1 MRAVICIANVARG
14 VGKTTTAVS
23 LAAELALSGFETLL
37 VDADPQA
44 DATARLVDPERVGLS
59 VADLLLAPDPG
70 PQRDDDGPPRLGL
83 EDMVVPTAVP
93 RLQFVPSCIGL
104 AACEGDVPLGRSA
117 LDSHLGAYERPCDFA
132 VIDAPSS
139 LGPITAACVYASTH
153 LLVPVAP
160 DTQGVLGLRCLV
172 GFLGD
177 MPCGRGRGELLGV
190 LCNLFD
196 CRSHRSGAFYESLKG
211 EWGNRVLRT
220 IVHRDDLIGACAG
233 QRLPVQACAPTSAAA
248 TIYAELAGEIM
259 LCLGVTEF
267 LRTSAT

>member
-1 MRAVICIANVARG
+1 MRAIICVANIARG

-44 DATARLVDPERVGLS
+44 DATARLVDPESVGLS
-59 VADLLLAPDPG
+59 IADLLLAPDPG
-70 PQRDDDGPPRLGL
+70 RQRAGDGAPRLGL
-83 EDMVVPTAVP
+83 GDVVVPTAVP
-93 RLQFVPSCIGL
+93 RLRLVPSCIGL
-104 AACEGDVPLGRSA
+104 AACEGYTSLGRSA
-117 LDSHLGAYERPCDFA
+117 LDSHLGTYGRPCDFA

-160 DTQGVLGLRCLV
+160 DTQGALGLRCLAE
-172 GFLGD
+172 FLGN

-196 CRSHRSGAFYESLKG
+196 CRSHSSGEFYESLKD
-211 EWGNRVLRT
+211 EWGDKVLRT

-233 QRLPVQACAPTSAAA
+233 RRLPVQACAPMSAAA
-248 TIYAELAGEIM
+248 TIYAEFVGEVM
-259 LCLGVTEF
+259 LCLGVATF
-267 LRTSAT
+267 LGPPAA